1 MEGRSRAGSPFSI
14 AHFLTADNDTARK
27 TLVFSALLGEFLG
40 DTAFARNVS
49 GLSLC
54 PSCHLYRSE
63 GCLPLRSPLL
73 LVLAACWAVPAVLFA
88 SSRPVKRRSPLHV
101 LPVASP
107 SIPLLQPRTTWLG
120 RDTF

>member
-27 TLVFSALLGEFLG
+27 TLVFSALLGDFLA
-40 DTAFARNVS
+40 DTALARNVS

-63 GCLPLRSPLL
+63 GCLPLQSPG
-73 LVLAACWAVPAVLFA
+73 CWFFQ
-88 SSRPVKRRSPLHV
+88 PVGLS
-101 LPVASP
+101 LPSFLRA
-107 SIPLLQPRTTWLG
+107 
-120 RDTF
+120 